1 MKNKIIVKI
10 DVTKISK
17 DKIKDRKY
25 TNKDNVEVVA
35 KEYDFEIVPLKSPKF
50 IKRGKTQDNEEWQL
64 LKTGF
69 VVEKK
74 ANKEDP
80 DVFLG
85 DALEFE
91 KIEQNASNIPSETY
105 EEVTYEKE
113 EDKGEDIPF

>member
-1 MKNKIIVKI
+1 MKNKILVKI

-25 TNKDNVEVVA
+25 VNKDNVEVIA
-35 KEYDFEIVPLKSPKF
+35 KEYDFEIVPLKNPKF
-50 IKRGKTQDNEEWQL
+50 VKKGKTQDNEEWQL

-74 ANKEDP
+74 SNKEDP
-80 DVFLG
+80 DIFLG

-91 KIEQNASNIPSETY
+91 KIESNATNIPSETY
-105 EEVTYEKE
+105 EEVVYEKE
-113 EDKGEDIPF
+113 DSVVEDIPF